1 MSSCQNN
8 IYKKPPRSLVVGL
21 TGGWTSPVALRKQT
35 RGATPSSP
43 AICHFR
49 WGHPRRGGGAGNK
62 GKVQEVF
69 FFLLLL
75 PFSLGGVFC
84 LDLLRPR
91 FARTPFFPPRALL
104 RTATQGW
111 LSGEIP
117 KRTKEEAE
125 SVEGPR
131 SGWGSS
137 LCCWSGCHITPCG
150 DDCAIYCL
158 AGAGDLRQRRRTGST
173 RTTELTVFANRINWT
188 EAECAS
194 TITVS
199 PVRRLEGVNM
209 FKMKHAQSFN
219 IYINKVVLMLNVVW
233 VCVSLLSN
241 SFEFHFLSGAWRI
254 TWLPKRVRICI

>member
-1 MSSCQNN
+1 M
-8 IYKKPPRSLVVGL
+8 LWV
-21 TGGWTSPVALRKQT
+21 W
-35 RGATPSSP
+35 RGDERRPWHSGN
-43 AICHFR
+43 R
-49 WGHPRRGGGAGNK
+49 RGEPRRPHLPYVIFAEVIRGEEE
-62 GKVQEVF
+62 VQGIRERYRRCF